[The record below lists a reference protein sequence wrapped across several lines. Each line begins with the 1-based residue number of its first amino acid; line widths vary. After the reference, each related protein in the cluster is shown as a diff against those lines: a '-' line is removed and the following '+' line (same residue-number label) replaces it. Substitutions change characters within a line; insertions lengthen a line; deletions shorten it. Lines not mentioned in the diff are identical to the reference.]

1 MYNNYNPFKENRA
14 EQMKELLNYYVP
26 IPGLESINKPVVI
39 EGGRGSGKTMFFLCN
54 SWRENS
60 IQFEK
65 EGQPISNIYTQMP
78 FIGIYYRVDTAFV
91 SAMIG
96 KEREDWNVIFETYL
110 SICLLK
116 EILQFLELLNN
127 EPVLNKAELR
137 DVVIFAAQKF
147 EEKSTVETISSFLD
161 KIENYLDEIEDIING
176 IRKDTSFRFIRVN
189 RFITDVCVKINKL
202 IKKDNI
208 FKIFIDEYE
217 TLQEYQQRVVNTLIK
232 HSTLPVLY
240 NIGLRPRGMKTNLTI
255 SETETIES
263 PHDYED
269 FQLTVDEKEYL
280 NILKQIC
287 SKRILYGKEIGQIPL
302 KANEDIEYYLGNYD
316 IEYEIEQITD
326 SKRVPK
332 YMDELKS
339 IIALE
344 GKEKEWDEEKIK
356 KIQNL
361 LCDETRPINSK
372 LHYLLLKH
380 KTSYSP
386 RIEELV
392 YEYTNKTDRY
402 KDWEHNRKFGIV
414 FMLAKDYSKGKMYY
428 GFDVYAAL
436 SSGIV
441 RYFLELCEQAFRM
454 ELIEDYQWDR
464 VISPERQTQA
474 AKYVSEYKVADING
488 YEPVGKELRI
498 FVQYLGQIF
507 KQLHIA
513 DNITQ
518 GEPEPNHFHTND
530 LALNATLEK
539 LLSYAIMWNVLQTD
553 EPTKKKQPSR
563 SVETVDYH
571 LNKIYVPYFEIS
583 YRDIRKIFLP
593 IDILEQL
600 LSGNVD
606 MAKEASNKYL
616 KSKNKSN
623 NVIAENKEKYEQL
636 TLFQGDKIW

>member
-1 MYNNYNPFKENRA
+1 MNYK
-14 EQMKELLNYYVP
+14 Q
-26 IPGLESINKPVVI
+26 
-39 EGGRGSGKTMFFLCN
+39 
-54 SWRENS
+54 
-60 IQFEK
+60 
-65 EGQPISNIYTQMP
+65 
-78 FIGIYYRVDTAFV
+78 
-91 SAMIG
+91 
-96 KEREDWNVIFETYL
+96 
-110 SICLLK
+110 
-116 EILQFLELLNN
+116 N
-127 EPVLNKAELR
+127 E
-137 DVVIFAAQKF
+137 
-147 EEKSTVETISSFLD
+147 
-161 KIENYLDEIEDIING
+161 
-176 IRKDTSFRFIRVN
+176 
-189 RFITDVCVKINKL
+189 KINQVK
-202 IKKDNI
+202 
-208 FKIFIDEYE
+208 ES
-217 TLQEYQQRVVNTLIK
+217 TLIVGIDIG
-232 HSTLPVLY
+232 STTQY
-240 NIGLRPRGMKTNLTI
+240 ARAFDWRG
-255 SETETIES
+255 IE
-263 PHDYED
+263 
-269 FQLTVDEKEYL
+269 L
-280 NILKQIC
+280 
-287 SKRILYGKEIGQIPL
+287 GKVFIFSNSREGFENFKDWMQRL
-302 KANEDIEYYLGNYD
+302 QDKYKKA
-316 IEYEIEQITD
+316 
-326 SKRVPK
+326 
-332 YMDELKS
+332 
-339 IIALE
+339 
-344 GKEKEWDEEKIK
+344 
-356 KIQNL
+356 
-361 LCDETRPINSK
+361 
-372 LHYLLLKH
+372 
-380 KTSYSP
+380 
-386 RIEELV
+386 
-392 YEYTNKTDRY
+392 
-402 KDWEHNRKFGIV
+402 DWEHNRKFGIV